1 MVFTMEEQESVMYIV
16 LLAVT
21 MLIMPGVLGKGDS
34 LYELSKIIILGAM
47 IFLAIAMV
55 LIAVKNIP
63 FLVPY
68 IPLGLA
74 DNIIKLLVWIGVFLV
89 GILIIV
95 INLLNYLGG

>member
-1 MVFTMEEQESVMYIV
+1 MEEQESVMYIV

-21 MLIMPGVLGKGDS
+21 MLIMPGTLNNQS
-34 LYELSKIIILGAM
+34 PLYELSILIILGAVV
-47 IFLAIAMV
+47 FLAVAMV

-74 DNIIKLLVWIGVFLV
+74 DNFIKLLAWIGVFLV
-89 GILIIV
+89 GILIVV
-95 INLLNYLGG
+95 INLLDYIAG

>member
-1 MVFTMEEQESVMYIV
+1 MEEKDSVMYIV
-16 LLAVT
+16 LLSVT
-21 MLIMPGVLGKGDS
+21 MLIMPGLLDKDS
-34 LYELSKIIILGAM
+34 PLYELSKLIILGAM
-47 IFLAIAMV
+47 VFLAIAMV

-74 DNIIKLLVWIGVFLV
+74 DNIIKLLAWIGVFLV

-95 INLLNYLGG
+95 INLLNYKPG

>member
-1 MVFTMEEQESVMYIV
+1 MYIV

-21 MLIMPGVLGKGDS
+21 MIIMPGLRQS
-34 LYELSKIIILGAM
+34 NSPLYNLSQLIILGAM
-47 IFLAIAMV
+47 VFLAIAMV

-68 IPLGLA
+68 MPLGLA
-74 DNIIKLLVWIGVFLV
+74 DNIIKLLAWIGVFLV

-95 INLLNYLGG
+95 INLLNYISG

>member
-1 MVFTMEEQESVMYIV
+1 MEEQESVMYIV

-21 MLIMPGVLGKGDS
+21 MLVMPGLLNS
-34 LYELSKIIILGAM
+34 NSPLYELSKLLILGAM
-47 IFLAIAMV
+47 VFLAIAMV

-74 DNIIKLLVWIGVFLV
+74 DNIIKLLAWIGVFLV
-89 GILIIV
+89 GILIVV
-95 INLLNYLGG
+95 INLLDFIAG

>member
-1 MVFTMEEQESVMYIV
+1 MEEQESVMYIV

-21 MLIMPGVLGKGDS
+21 MLIMPGLLARDS
-34 LYELSKIIILGAM
+34 LFYELSKLIILGA
-47 IFLAIAMV
+47 IVFLAIAMV

-74 DNIIKLLVWIGVFLV
+74 DNIIKLLAWIGVFLV

-95 INLLNYLGG
+95 INLLNYLAG

>member
-1 MVFTMEEQESVMYIV
+1 MEEQESVMYIV

-21 MLIMPGVLGKGDS
+21 MLIMPGALGKES
-34 LYELSKIIILGAM
+34 PLYELSVLIILGAVV
-47 IFLAIAMV
+47 FLAVAMV

-74 DNIIKLLVWIGVFLV
+74 DNIIKLLAWIGIFLV

-95 INLLNYLGG
+95 INLLDFIAG

>member
-1 MVFTMEEQESVMYIV
+1 MEEQESVMYIV

-21 MLIMPGVLGKGDS
+21 MLIMPGVLGKES
-34 LYELSKIIILGAM
+34 PLYELSVLIILGAVV
-47 IFLAIAMV
+47 FLAVAMV

-74 DNIIKLLVWIGVFLV
+74 DNIIKLLAWIGVFLV

-95 INLLNYLGG
+95 INLLDFIAG

>member
-1 MVFTMEEQESVMYIV
+1 MEEQESVMYVV

-21 MLIMPGVLGKGDS
+21 MLIMPGLLGRGS
-34 LYELSKIIILGAM
+34 PLYELSRLIVIGALV
-47 IFLAIAMV
+47 FLAIAMV

-68 IPLGLA
+68 IPLGLG
-74 DNIIKLLVWIGVFLV
+74 DNIIKLLSWIGVFLV

-95 INLLNYLGG
+95 INLLNYIAG

>member
-1 MVFTMEEQESVMYIV
+1 MEEQESVMYIV

-21 MLIMPGVLGKGDS
+21 MLIMPGLLAKES
-34 LYELSKIIILGAM
+34 PLYELSKLIILGA
-47 IFLAIAMV
+47 IVFLAIAMV

-74 DNIIKLLVWIGVFLV
+74 DNIIKVLAWIGVFLV
-89 GILIIV
+89 GSLIIV
-95 INLLNYLGG
+95 INLLNYISG

>member
-1 MVFTMEEQESVMYIV
+1 MEEKESILYIV

-21 MLIMPGVLGKGDS
+21 MLIMPGTLEKTS
-34 LYELSKIIILGAM
+34 PLYEFSRLVILGAI
-47 IFLAIAMV
+47 IFLAIAMI

-63 FLVPY
+63 FLTPY

-74 DNIIKLLVWIGVFLV
+74 DNIIKLLAWIGVFLV

-95 INLLNYLGG
+95 INLLNYIGD

>member
-1 MVFTMEEQESVMYIV
+1 MEEKESILYIV

-21 MLIMPGVLGKGDS
+21 MLIMPGTLEKTS
-34 LYELSKIIILGAM
+34 PLYEFSRLIILGAI
-47 IFLAIAMV
+47 IFLAIAMI

-63 FLVPY
+63 FLTPY

-74 DNIIKLLVWIGVFLV
+74 DNIIKLLAWIGVFLV

-95 INLLNYLGG
+95 INLLNYIGD

>member
-1 MVFTMEEQESVMYIV
+1 MEEQESVMYIV

-21 MLIMPGVLGKGDS
+21 MLVMPGLLNPNS
-34 LYELSKIIILGAM
+34 PLYELSKLLILGAM
-47 IFLAIAMV
+47 VFLAIAMV

-74 DNIIKLLVWIGVFLV
+74 DNIIKLLAWIGVFLV
-89 GILIIV
+89 GILIVV
-95 INLLNYLGG
+95 INLLDFIAG

>member
-1 MVFTMEEQESVMYIV
+1 MEEKDSVMYIV

-21 MLIMPGVLGKGDS
+21 TLIMPGVLGNDS
-34 LYELSKIIILGAM
+34 PLRELSKLIILGAM
-47 IFLAIAMV
+47 VFLAIAMV

-68 IPLGLA
+68 IPLSLA
-74 DNIIKLLVWIGVFLV
+74 DNIIKVLAWIGVFLV